1 MADEISIT
9 IDGID
14 VKTTPDKMV
23 IQAAADAGIYIPY
36 LCYYPGMKPFGACRM
51 CVVTAEAPDREGNYR
66 ALPGSPASCTTPVM
80 PGMRVTTNSDDI
92 SQLRR
97 GIMDLL
103 ISEHPHGCLTCHR
116 IDLCGPSDIC
126 LRHVSV
132 NDRCVTCPK
141 NERCELKDTVRFLEM
156 DMESPL
162 SYNNRNLPLA
172 VSDPYWEMDMNLCI
186 VCARCVR
193 VCDEVRGDS
202 ALTLLDRSDR
212 VLIGT
217 SQGTSLLESGCE
229 FCGACIDVCPTGA
242 LVERKY
248 KWDKAVDTVKSIC
261 PHCPVG
267 CQMNLEIDKRNRLIR
282 PTTDIHAPANQG
294 QVCFKGKFGLD
305 FVNNTR
311 RRLNKPL
318 VRRREELEE
327 VSWPDALDFAAERL
341 ARHKGDRYAIV
352 VSPRG
357 TNEDNYVA
365 QKFARAVMGSNN
377 VDVSSNLR
385 PELTAPLR
393 DMLGRP
399 AATNPIW
406 DLEQSK
412 TLLVVGSNMTEEQ
425 NVIGVP
431 IKKAVQAGA
440 TLIVIDQRETELAR
454 HAKVWLRPL
463 PGSETALIGGM
474 LKVISDEALGDHEFQ
489 RDSCD
494 NLSEFKNSLWAFDML
509 KVERATGLSQDEIRV
524 AARLFARTG
533 PGAILYALE
542 TLAPELRED
551 CVKALANLALITGN
565 LGAPSTGLYPLF
577 LGANE
582 QGSKDVGCSPEYLPG
597 YRAVSDDE
605 ARERVG
611 QAWNADL
618 PAEEGVGIRDL
629 TEAIESGRIKAL
641 HVIGD
646 SPNFT
651 NGELGEFIQAATKLE
666 FLLVQDVFP
675 NELTEIAHVVLPS
688 MTFADRDGTYTNIE
702 RRVQL
707 LNPALG
713 PKGDED
719 ADWRIIRQLA
729 ERVGGAGFD
738 FPSADAV
745 FDEFAGL
752 WEPYAGIT
760 YDRLRRETLQWPCP
774 AADMPGTPVLYAE
787 YLESHKIALSPMTFV
802 EPPAFGDETHPFV
815 LARGRVLNQPERP
828 IGIQEVRGRNL
839 VERDDLV
846 AIHPDDAAALGINDG
861 DEVHVIHPDGGFY
874 AKAALGGTQR
884 GILSLTTLFGQLIT
898 DIERD
903 RSPDPM
909 LRIDGLPLV
918 PASIV
923 KVAVG
928 AAAD

>member
-1 MADEISIT
+1 MADEITIT
-9 IDGID
+9 IDGVE

-66 ALPGSPASCTTPVM
+66 PLPGSPASCTTPVM

-92 SQLRR
+92 VQLRR

-202 ALTLLDRSDR
+202 ALTLLERSDR

-311 RRLNKPL
+311 RRLKKPL
-318 VRRREELEE
+318 LRRRDELEE

-341 ARHKGDRYAIV
+341 VRHKGDQYAIV

-385 PELTAPLR
+385 PELTAPLHE
-393 DMLGRP
+393 MLGNA

-412 TLLVVGSNMTEEQ
+412 GILVVGSNMTEEQ
-425 NVIGVP
+425 NVIAVP
-431 IKKAVQAGA
+431 IKKAAQSGA
-440 TLIVIDQRETELAR
+440 NLIVIDQRETELAR
-454 HAKVWLRPL
+454 HARVWLRPL
-463 PGSETALIGGM
+463 PGSEAALIGGM
-474 LKVISDEALGDHEFQ
+474 LRVILDESLEDHEFV
-489 RDSCD
+489 RESCD
-494 NLSEFKNSLWAFDML
+494 NLDGLKNSLWTFDML
-509 KVERATGLSQDEIRV
+509 KVERTTGLSQADIRE
-524 AARLFARTG
+524 AARLFARSK

-551 CVKALANLALITGN
+551 CVRSLANLALATGN
-565 LGAPSTGLYPLF
+565 LGKPSAGLYPLF

-582 QGSKDVGCSPEYLPG
+582 QGAKDVGCAPEYLPG
-597 YRAVSDDE
+597 YNAVADDE
-605 ARERVG
+605 ARGRIAR
-611 QAWNADL
+611 AWSADL
-618 PAEEGVGIRDL
+618 PIEDGVGVREL
-629 TEAIESGRIKAL
+629 TEAIESGRVRAL
-641 HVIGD
+641 HVIGN

-651 NGELGEFIQAATKLE
+651 NGELGALVEAASKLE

-675 NELTEIAHVVLPS
+675 SELTEIADVVLPS

-719 ADWRIIRQLA
+719 ADWRIICQIAGRI
-729 ERVGGAGFD
+729 GAQGFD
-738 FPSADAV
+738 FTSAEAV

-760 YDRLRRETLQWPCP
+760 YSRLRQETLQWPCP
-774 AADMPGTPVLYAE
+774 AADMPGTSVLYTE
-787 YLESHKIALSPMTFV
+787 YLQSHKIALHSMKFA
-802 EPPAFGDETHPFV
+802 EPPSFGDETYSFA
-815 LARGRVLNQPERP
+815 LARGRVLNQPERS
-828 IGIQEVRGRNL
+828 IGIQEVRGRNII
-839 VERDDLV
+839 ERDDLV
-846 AIHPDDAAALGINDG
+846 EVHPDDAAALGINEA
-861 DEVHVIHPDGGFY
+861 DEVHVMYPGGGFY
-874 AKAALGGTQR
+874 ARATLGGNQR
-884 GILSLTTLFGQLIT
+884 GILSSTTLFGQLIT

-909 LRIDGLPLV
+909 LKIDGLPLL